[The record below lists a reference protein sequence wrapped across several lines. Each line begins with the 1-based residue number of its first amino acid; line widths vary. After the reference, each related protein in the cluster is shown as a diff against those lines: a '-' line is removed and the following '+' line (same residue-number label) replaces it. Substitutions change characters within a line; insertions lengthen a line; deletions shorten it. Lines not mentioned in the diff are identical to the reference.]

1 MKYARAN
8 IERAS
13 TSSCALRELAV
24 AHAFAAQ
31 KGIAMQKFFALL
43 LAVGCV
49 GTSAVVVRGSM
60 LQPQG
65 TAAQTANDA
74 AFRDGL
80 YLGRLAHAAN
90 RQMRA
95 PVGRWS
101 SEKDRASFVEGYQQ
115 GLSE

>member
-1 MKYARAN
+1 
-8 IERAS
+8 
-13 TSSCALRELAV
+13 
-24 AHAFAAQ
+24 
-31 KGIAMQKFFALL
+31 MQKL
-43 LAVGCV
+43 LALFLAMGCV
-49 GTSAVVVRGSM
+49 GTSAVVVHGSKG
-60 LQPQG
+60 QPQS

-101 SEKDRASFVEGYQQ
+101 TEKDRASFAAGFQQ

>member
-1 MKYARAN
+1 
-8 IERAS
+8 
-13 TSSCALRELAV
+13 
-24 AHAFAAQ
+24 
-31 KGIAMQKFFALL
+31 MQKL
-43 LAVGCV
+43 LALFLAMGCV
-49 GTSAVVVRGSM
+49 GTSAVVVNGSM
-60 LQPQG
+60 WQPQG
-65 TAAQTANDA
+65 AAAQTANDA

-101 SEKDRASFVEGYQQ
+101 TEKDRISFAAGFRQ